1 MFSVENAGESWETL
15 QRAVDRIVTIIKT
28 DPNKERIDKV
38 ITRWIK
44 RHLQRLGAEVNL
56 EQLNSLV
63 EDKDMLAENLE
74 NLVQKERRAGEQ
86 LGIEKGRQEAEKRAL
101 ESKRNAAC
109 KLITRTEM
117 DDQMIADIEELPVEE
132 VERLRAETQ
141 H

>member
-1 MFSVENAGESWETL
+1 MVQTPLSGVFSVENAGESWETL

-74 NLVQKERRAGEQ
+74 NLVQKSVGLVSNWVLKRTSRS
-86 LGIEKGRQEAEKRAL
+86 REACFGK
-101 ESKRNAAC
+101 
-109 KLITRTEM
+109 
-117 DDQMIADIEELPVEE
+117 Q
-132 VERLRAETQ
+132 TQ
-141 H
+141 RGL